1 MDELTQT
8 ATSGEVVL
16 MLRTVE
22 RVWEGLW
29 KEMGRGQYVV
39 FSGVGLVDGRSGS
52 LWNCIGSEL
61 VFRLEFGFSCRL

>member
-8 ATSGEVVL
+8 ATSGKVVL

-39 FSGVGLVDGRSGS
+39 DSQV
-52 LWNCIGSEL
+52 
-61 VFRLEFGFSCRL
+61 

>member
-8 ATSGEVVL
+8 AASGKVAL

-39 FSGVGLVDGRSGS
+39 DSQV
-52 LWNCIGSEL
+52 
-61 VFRLEFGFSCRL
+61 

>member
-1 MDELTQT
+1 MDGWTQT
-8 ATSGEVVL
+8 ATSEEVVL

-39 FSGVGLVDGRSGS
+39 ESQV
-52 LWNCIGSEL
+52 
-61 VFRLEFGFSCRL
+61 